1 MKVNVNLQT
10 CMNMGQCVYEAPTVF
25 SLDEAG
31 VLQFEPEVDDALQQE
46 VASAVD
52 LCPTQSISIE

>member
-1 MKVNVNLQT
+1 MKVTVNVET

-31 VLQFEPEVDDALQQE
+31 KLHYVSEVDDSLRDE
-46 VASAVD
+46 VDSAAA
-52 LCPTQSISIE
+52 LCPTQSITVE

>member
-1 MKVNVNLQT
+1 MKVTVNFDT

-25 SLDEAG
+25 SQDESGNLHFVAD
-31 VLQFEPEVDDALQQE
+31 VDDSLRDDVE
-46 VASAVD
+46 SAAA